1 MARSDDGQKKEERC
15 HGLVEGKCR
24 HCGEMIPEDTLTCP
38 KCGRKRLFSQEQ
50 YDMLLRCSKAKDVS
64 EWNDWRKKNWREDI
78 LLEGADLL
86 DAYVE
91 SANLLEAHLESAR
104 LFLAHLEGAELG
116 GAHLEGASFAG
127 AHLEGAD
134 LGGAHLEGAD
144 IAGAHLKGADLS
156 LAHLKGAN
164 LSYAHLEGA
173 YLNSAHLEGA
183 DLGFAHLEGAKL
195 VYAYLEGAELTA
207 AVVDGQT
214 LLWGCTIDRKTDFT
228 GVGLASARVQPG
240 LRTRLEYNIR
250 RTGWEQWYEKHRF
263 LKWPVKLFWCMSDYG
278 RSTARVIGSFFTA
291 GIAFA
296 FLYFFFPWLVNEL
309 EVEGISRPLRF
320 VRALYFS
327 VVTMTTLGFG
337 DMHAKVDAAHGWQ
350 TCLSHVVLS
359 VHVLVGY
366 VVLGALIT
374 RFAILFQSPPEV
386 RVLVSEKG
394 WLRRTRERITGL
406 LGGPADAAP

>member
-1 MARSDDGQKKEERC
+1 MARGDDGRKKEERC

-24 HCGEMIPEDTLTCP
+24 HCGGMIPKDTLACP
-38 KCGRKRLFSQEQ
+38 GCGKKRLFSQEQ
-50 YDMLLRCSKAKDVS
+50 YDMLLRCSKAKDMS
-64 EWNDWRKKNWREDI
+64 EWNDWKGKNWGQPV
-78 LLEGADLL
+78 LLEGA
-86 DAYVE
+86 
-91 SANLLEAHLESAR
+91 NLREAHLEDAD
-104 LFLAHLEGAELG
+104 LM
-116 GAHLEGASFAG
+116 GAHLERVELWNAHLERADLIG

-134 LGGAHLEGAD
+134 LMGAHLKGAKLG
-144 IAGAHLKGADLS
+144 AAHLKGADLI
-156 LAHLKGAN
+156 G
-164 LSYAHLEGA
+164 AHLEGA
-173 YLNSAHLEGA
+173 NLFHAH
-183 DLGFAHLEGAKL
+183 
-195 VYAYLEGAELTA
+195 LEGAELTA
-207 AVVDGQT
+207 AVVDGET

-228 GVGLASARVQPG
+228 GVGLASARVQPA

-250 RTGWEQWYEKHRF
+250 RTGWEQWYKKHRV

-350 TCLSHVVLS
+350 AYLSHVVLS